1 MPQASSDDETTEAET
16 AAEVREMPP
25 GHGDTRS
32 AYELSGRDPR
42 YLSSAS
48 SLYKSCWI
56 LDRVKRGQKRPST
69 SYKSLHGVVDRYISR
84 AAEGHNPNVWRHKID
99 PIERVI
105 IATHTL
111 RGGLGTTDLDSG
123 ERMFWEDDVPG
134 YAHLEFSQGWA
145 IHNTLTRNTFQV
157 SL

>member
-1 MPQASSDDETTEAET
+1 MRRESSEDELTESET
-16 AAEVREMPP
+16 AAEVQTLPP
-25 GHGDTRS
+25 GHGDTHS
-32 AYELSGRDPR
+32 AYELSGRDTQ
-42 YLSSAS
+42 YLSSAQSLFKS
-48 SLYKSCWI
+48 SWT
-56 LDRVKRGQKRPST
+56 LDRVKRGQKRASV
-69 SYKSLHGVVDRYISR
+69 SYNSVHGDVDRYISR

-99 PIERVI
+99 PFERVI